1 MEDNLNIIESV
12 DPDSNHFNDTIVNF
26 KSYTPETFCDN
37 IDSKGSLNILHH
49 NVRSILKEGRKDEID
64 ILLNNINNPFHILA
78 YTETWLK
85 TDNVGS
91 IYFNDYE
98 HVYNIRPID
107 NFFDMKNSGG
117 GVSFFIKKNIHFK
130 VRDDLS
136 LMLPFIETLFIEVP
150 HNDKTF
156 LIGVVYRVP
165 NTNVGIFN

>member
-1 MEDNLNIIESV
+1 MEDYLNLMESA

-117 GVSFFIKKNIHFK
+117 GVSFFIKKI
-130 VRDDLS
+130 
-136 LMLPFIETLFIEVP
+136 FIL
-150 HNDKTF
+150 K
-156 LIGVVYRVP
+156 
-165 NTNVGIFN
+165 